1 MKGGKRDGIGIMAAG
16 KRGMVRRWPFR
27 NQVLPTSVPA
37 RKNNLSSQTSLP
49 RMTGMARAGWEHLRA
64 PQLAKKIFEEQN
76 VAQNEL
82 SIWTTKKLGCP
93 QDQNVGVVSLVTHL
107 F

>member
-16 KRGMVRRWPFR
+16 KRRGREREEPRWPFR

-49 RMTGMARAGWEHLRA
+49 PSPPSKNDGADYKDG
-64 PQLAKKIFEEQN
+64 N
-76 VAQNEL
+76 V
-82 SIWTTKKLGCP
+82 
-93 QDQNVGVVSLVTHL
+93 
-107 F
+107 